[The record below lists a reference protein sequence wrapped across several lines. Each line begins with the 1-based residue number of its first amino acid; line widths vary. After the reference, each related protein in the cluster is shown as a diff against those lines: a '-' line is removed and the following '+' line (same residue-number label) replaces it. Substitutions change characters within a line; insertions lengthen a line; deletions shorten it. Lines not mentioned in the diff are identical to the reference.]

1 MDNSKVQEDFL
12 MAMRGI
18 ASTVNVISAKL
29 NEERHAMTA
38 TSVASLSLS
47 PPAMIICVNKEA
59 SIHNILRKNKK
70 FVINVLSNKQQNLSE
85 LCSSTEEGES
95 RFKDG
100 GWVTEDEIVFNNNSV
115 SNIICNCTGIVDHST
130 HTVFFGDVMEVK
142 NNNQDRALLYSAG
155 GYLIE

>member
-12 MAMRGI
+12 MAMRG
-18 ASTVNVISAKL
+18 ATSTVNVISAKL

-59 SIHNILRKNKK
+59 SIHNILRKDKK

-100 GWVTEDEIVFNNNSV
+100 GWITEDEIVFNDNSV
-115 SNIICNCTGIVDHST
+115 SNIICNCTGVVDHSFR
-130 HTVFFGDVMEVK
+130 FFWGRYGSKE
-142 NNNQDRALLYSAG
+142 
-155 GYLIE
+155 

>member
-12 MAMRGI
+12 IAMRGI
-18 ASTVNVISAKL
+18 TSTVNVISAKL

-59 SIHNILRKNKK
+59 SIHNILRKDTR
-70 FVINVLSNKQQNLSE
+70 FVINVLSNKQKSLSE

-95 RFKDG
+95 RFKDE
-100 GWVTEDEIVFNNNSV
+100 GWVTEDDIIFNDNSI
-115 SNIICNCTGIVDHST
+115 SNIICNCADVVDHST
-130 HTVFFGDVMEVK
+130 HSVFFGDVMEVK
-142 NNNQDRALLYSAG
+142 NNNQGRALLYSAG
-155 GYLIE
+155 EYVID

>member
-18 ASTVNVISAKL
+18 TSTVNVISAKL

-59 SIHNILRKNKK
+59 SIHNILRKDKK

-130 HTVFFGDVMEVK
+130 HSVFF
-142 NNNQDRALLYSAG
+142 LS
-155 GYLIE
+155 LIHI

>member
-18 ASTVNVISAKL
+18 TSTVNVISAKL

-59 SIHNILRKNKK
+59 SIHNILRKDKK

-85 LCSSTEEGES
+85 LCSGSEEGES

-142 NNNQDRALLYSAG
+142 NNNQDRVLLYSAG

>member
-12 MAMRGI
+12 IAMRGI
-18 ASTVNVISAKL
+18 TSTVNVISAKL

-59 SIHNILRKNKK
+59 SIHNILRKDKK

-100 GWVTEDEIVFNNNSV
+100 GWVTEDEIVFNDNSV

-130 HTVFFGDVMEVK
+130 HTVFFGEVIEVK
-142 NNNQDRALLYSAG
+142 NNKQDRVLLYSAG

>member
-1 MDNSKVQEDFL
+1 MDNTKVQEDFL
-12 MAMRGI
+12 MAMRVI
-18 ASTVNVISAKL
+18 TSTVNVISAKF

-38 TSVASLSLS
+38 TSVASLSLN

-59 SIHNILRKNKK
+59 SIHNILRKDKK

-100 GWVTEDEIVFNNNSV
+100 GWITEDEIVFNDNSV
-115 SNIICNCTGIVDHST
+115 SNIICNCTGVVDHST
-130 HTVFFGDVMEVK
+130 HSVFFGDVMEVK
-142 NNNQDRALLYSAG
+142 NNNQGRALLYGAG
-155 GYLIE
+155 RYLVD

>member
-1 MDNSKVQEDFL
+1 MDSSKVQEDFL
-12 MAMRGI
+12 ISMRGI
-18 ASTVNVISAKL
+18 TSTVNVISAKL
-29 NEERHAMTA
+29 NKERHAMTA

-59 SIHNILRKNKK
+59 SIHNILRKDKK

-142 NNNQDRALLYSAG
+142 NNNQDRVLLYSAG

>member
-12 MAMRGI
+12 MARRSVT
-18 ASTVNVISAKL
+18 STVNVISAKL

-59 SIHNILRKNKK
+59 SIHNILRKDKK

-85 LCSSTEEGES
+85 SCSNTEEGES
-95 RFKDG
+95 RFKDE
-100 GWVTEDEIVFNNNSV
+100 GWVAEDDIVFNENSKFLD
-115 SNIICNCTGIVDHST
+115 STIFRDQILNFTEKIILCSECKTLFIKKDMRKKVNH
-130 HTVFFGDVMEVK
+130 
-142 NNNQDRALLYSAG
+142 
-155 GYLIE
+155 

>member
-1 MDNSKVQEDFL
+1 MYNSKVQEDFL
-12 MAMRGI
+12 IAMRGI
-18 ASTVNVISAKL
+18 TSTVNVISAKL
-29 NEERHAMTA
+29 DEERHAMTA

-59 SIHNILRKNKK
+59 SIHNILIKDKK

-95 RFKDG
+95 RFKDE
-100 GWVTEDEIVFNNNSV
+100 GWVAEDEIVFNSNSV

-130 HTVFFGDVMEVK
+130 HSVFFGDVMQVK
-142 NNNQDRALLYSAG
+142 INNQGRALLYSSG
-155 GYLIE
+155 GYLVD

>member
-12 MAMRGI
+12 IAMRGI
-18 ASTVNVISAKL
+18 TSTVNVISAKL

-47 PPAMIICVNKEA
+47 PPAMVICVNKEA
-59 SIHNILRKNKK
+59 SIHNILRKDKR

-95 RFKDG
+95 RFKDE
-100 GWVTEDEIVFNNNSV
+100 GWVMGDGIVFNDNSV
-115 SNIICNCTGIVDHST
+115 SNIICNCTDVVDHST
-130 HTVFFGDVMEVK
+130 HSVFFGDVMEVK

-155 GYLIE
+155 GYLYD

>member
-18 ASTVNVISAKL
+18 TSTVNVISAKL

-59 SIHNILRKNKK
+59 SIHNILRKDKK
-70 FVINVLSNKQQNLSE
+70 FVINVLSDRQQNLSE
-85 LCSSTEEGES
+85 LCSSSEEGES

-100 GWVTEDEIVFNNNSV
+100 GWVMEDEIVFNYNSV
-115 SNIICNCTGIVDHST
+115 SNIICHCTDVVDHST
-130 HTVFFGDVMEVK
+130 HSVFFGDVMEVK
-142 NNNQDRALLYSAG
+142 NNNQGKALLYSAG
-155 GYLIE
+155 GYLID

>member
-12 MAMRGI
+12 MAMRSI
-18 ASTVNVISAKL
+18 TSTVNVISAQL

-59 SIHNILRKNKK
+59 SIHNILRKDTR

-85 LCSSTEEGES
+85 LCSSSEEGES

-100 GWVTEDEIVFNNNSV
+100 GWVTEDEIVFNDNSM
-115 SNIICNCTGIVDHST
+115 SNIVCICTSVVDHST
-130 HTVFFGDVMEVK
+130 HSVFFGDVLEVK
-142 NNNQDRALLYSAG
+142 NNNQDTALLYSAG
-155 GYLIE
+155 GYLID

>member
-18 ASTVNVISAKL
+18 TSTVNVISAKL

-59 SIHNILRKNKK
+59 SIHNILRKDKK

-130 HTVFFGDVMEVK
+130 HSVFFGDVMEVK

-155 GYLIE
+155 GYLID

>member
-1 MDNSKVQEDFL
+1 MDNSKAQEDFL
-12 MAMRGI
+12 TAMRGI
-18 ASTVNVISAKL
+18 TSTVNVISAKL

-38 TSVASLSLS
+38 TSVASLSLN

-59 SIHNILRKNKK
+59 SIHNILRKDES
-70 FVINVLSNKQQNLSE
+70 FVVNVLSSKQQNLSE
-85 LCSSTEEGES
+85 LCSSTQEGES

-115 SNIICNCTGIVDHST
+115 SNIICNCTYIVDHST
-130 HTVFFGDVMEVK
+130 HSVFFGDVMEVK

-155 GYLIE
+155 GYLID

>member
-1 MDNSKVQEDFL
+1 MDSSKVQEDFL
-12 MAMRGI
+12 ISMRGI
-18 ASTVNVISAKL
+18 TSTVNVISAKL
-29 NEERHAMTA
+29 NKERHAMTA

-59 SIHNILRKNKK
+59 SIHNILRKDKK

-100 GWVTEDEIVFNNNSV
+100 GWVTEDEIIFNNNSV

-130 HTVFFGDVMEVK
+130 HSVFFGDVVEVK

-155 GYLIE
+155 GYLID